1 MSVILIPTME
11 ETQAL
16 DVPESPFHRLSS
28 LSRSRLAATR
38 NIPAADRRLLVEGFD
53 AFQWENI
60 RYLFPLQLVVPADVR
75 PWRVRVCRSHYACLW
90 QTGLASSRRHPICR

>member
-11 ETQAL
+11 EANGL

-38 NIPAADRRLLVEGFD
+38 NIPAADRRLLVEGFVA
-53 AFQWENI
+53 AFQWESI
-60 RYLFPLQLVVPADVR
+60 CQLFPLQLVVHFK
-75 PWRVRVCRSHYACLW
+75 SF
-90 QTGLASSRRHPICR
+90 